1 MHENQTFKDELLGSN
16 VEIRRPR
23 AEQMRCPEAVP
34 QENQNKVKVQC
45 LKPKSLEGVEL
56 GKRRGKIVRAIRKAT
71 ASAAGEVPQV
81 SWRPIGKSR
90 PAEKTWEHLQ
100 KMHGQTIFRVQERS
114 TRSWAWSWVLP
125 ICGFGTAS
133 NSGGNEPGQLSGANR
148 QQFDPDASNE
158 DLLRAALL
166 QVLGGNQATCIPLGL
181 ACNTVNAD
189 YWEVSEDKCWVTR
202 HHVELREEKQEPT
215 CHDCPIDLERLRSTR
230 WTMIAKEKNKFQT
243 REDN

>member
-1 MHENQTFKDELLGSN
+1 
-16 VEIRRPR
+16 
-23 AEQMRCPEAVP
+23 
-34 QENQNKVKVQC
+34 
-45 LKPKSLEGVEL
+45 
-56 GKRRGKIVRAIRKAT
+56 
-71 ASAAGEVPQV
+71 
-81 SWRPIGKSR
+81 
-90 PAEKTWEHLQ
+90 
-100 KMHGQTIFRVQERS
+100 MHGQTIFGFKNAAPDRERE
-114 TRSWAWSWVLP
+114 AGFYP

-148 QQFDPDASNE
+148 PQFDPDASNE

-202 HHVELREEKQEPT
+202 HHVELREEKKEPT
-215 CHDCPIDLERLRSTR
+215 CHDCPLDLARLRSTR
-230 WTMIAKEKNKFQT
+230 WTMIAQEKNKFQT